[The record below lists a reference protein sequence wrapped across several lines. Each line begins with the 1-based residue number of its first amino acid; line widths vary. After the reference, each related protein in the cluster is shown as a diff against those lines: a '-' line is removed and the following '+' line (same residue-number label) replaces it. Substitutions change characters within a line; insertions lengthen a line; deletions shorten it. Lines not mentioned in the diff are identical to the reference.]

1 MGRSSGRVGVMAL
14 KRPVPDDVQTWVE
27 RTCAAQ
33 GVSVKVTDPA
43 VIAAA
48 AVLVGQTRQTGSRRS
63 GSKRF
68 RPGTAGRIVTR
79 SRTEATI
86 AR

>member
-1 MGRSSGRVGVMAL
+1 MGVSTTSEAVRA
-14 KRPVPDDVQTWVE
+14 WVA

-33 GVSVKVTDPA
+33 RLPVKINDPA
-43 VIAAA
+43 VIAAT
-48 AVLVGQTRQTGSRRS
+48 AVLVRQTRQTGSRRS

-79 SRTEATI
+79 SRTDATI